1 MGACHAVPKSNQTNN
16 SKNEN
21 SKSRRKIPSASAP
34 VSPKAIPQKST
45 FSQKKLTH
53 SSNCPQQLLKL
64 HKVAIS
70 QHYSVIYEKVPS
82 KNLNANQ
89 SFVQNNLNGKIRI
102 VETLPKSV
110 PEHSEYINKLLT
122 HNLNH
127 PNLIKIFDIYE
138 DIDTYKIIFENYTG
152 GILYMKND
160 GIGMLEETAG
170 TIIKQII
177 DVIHYLHQ
185 HKLIHGNL
193 QLSSFAYNDQKDQ
206 NTIKLIDVKSIFVKE
221 PITITNALY
230 TSPEGFR
237 EQDIKAKPRDVWSI
251 GVIAHFLLTGF
262 LPFKGATVPKIYAD
276 VRRGILDMS
285 SIQFDK
291 ISSESKEFLSNILV
305 VSPANRMDLLSL
317 TKTNWM
323 IKQKKRFENKIKVDL
338 QNMRKLKKMS
348 LLQYCILQYMVNQ
361 YLSEQSSS
369 LFQTFNDIDANKD
382 GKITKYELM
391 NAYQKLYENYEDAFQ
406 VVSEIFSNV
415 DQDENGEIEIQE
427 YILALTDRKSLLT
440 EDNLKDTF
448 RVLSNRKGH
457 ITIQSL
463 ILQINVKEELIEA
476 EFVKLQK
483 KNISFQDFKLYMAEL
498 I

>member
-1 MGACHAVPKSNQTNN
+1 MGSCHAVPKTNQTNN
-16 SKNEN
+16 PKIEGT
-21 SKSRRKIPSASAP
+21 KSRRKIPSASAP
-34 VSPKAIPQKST
+34 VSPKANLPKPNY
-45 FSQKKLTH
+45 SQKKLTQT
-53 SSNCPQQLLKL
+53 SNCPQQLLKL

-110 PEHSEYINKLLT
+110 PEHTEYINKLLT

-177 DVIHYLHQ
+177 DVILYLHQ
-185 HKLIHGNL
+185 HKLTHGNL
-193 QLSSFAYNDQKDQ
+193 QLSSFAINDQKDQ

-221 PITITNALY
+221 PITMLNAPY
-230 TSPEGFR
+230 ISPEGFK
-237 EQDIKAKPRDVWSI
+237 EQDIKGKPRDVWSI

-262 LPFKGATVPKIYAD
+262 LPFKGTTVQKIYAD
-276 VRRGILDMS
+276 IRRGILDMS
-285 SIQFDK
+285 SLQFDK
-291 ISSESKEFLSNILV
+291 ISSEAKEFLSNILV
-305 VSPANRMDLLSL
+305 VSPTNRMDLLSL

-323 IKQKKRFENKIKVDL
+323 IKQKKKFENKIKFDL
-338 QNMRKLKKMS
+338 QNMRKLKKLS
-348 LLQYCILQYMVNQ
+348 LLQYCILQYMANQ

-448 RVLSNRKGH
+448 RILSNRKGN

-463 ILQINVKEELIEA
+463 IQQINVKEELIEL
-476 EFVKLQK
+476 EFAKLQK
-483 KNISFQDFKLYMAEL
+483 KHLPFQDFKLYMAEL